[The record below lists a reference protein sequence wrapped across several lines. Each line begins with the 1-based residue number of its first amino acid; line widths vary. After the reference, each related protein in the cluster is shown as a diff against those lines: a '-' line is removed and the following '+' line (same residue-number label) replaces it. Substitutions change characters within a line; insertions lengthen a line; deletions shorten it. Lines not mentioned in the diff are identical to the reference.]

1 MVRFSLRQLDYVRA
15 VARDGGIAQ
24 AARSLNVSQPSVAQG
39 LAKLEA
45 MTGLVLFER
54 HHARGVTLTSQGR
67 QFLGHAV
74 SLLDHAAQ
82 VERDATALAAFE
94 AGEIRLG
101 CFTTIAAFYLPGLI
115 RSFNQAHPDIRV
127 LAEEAT
133 LDLLANHVR
142 NGNLDA
148 CLTYDIGDSLEG
160 LDIRLLTTIEPTVIL
175 SSKHPLAGQVS
186 IRLGELAGE
195 AYVMYDAPGSRDYF
209 DALLVDAGL
218 TPEIAYAS
226 QSLECVRSAV
236 GAGFGFSIA
245 ALRPRHET
253 TYEGNDITAI
263 PIGGE
268 IASLNLV
275 IASRPTREANRMLD
289 QFVDHAFRHFGMIG

>member
-1 MVRFSLRQLDYVRA
+1 MARFTLRQLEYVRA
-15 VARDGGIAQ
+15 VAQDGGIAQ

-45 MTGLVLFER
+45 VTGLSLFER

-74 SLLDHAAQ
+74 GLLEHAAQ
-82 VERDATALAAFE
+82 VERDATALAAFK

-115 RSFNQAHPDIRV
+115 RSFNQAHPDIRI

-133 LDLLANHVR
+133 LDLLADHVR

-160 LDIRLLTTIEPTVIL
+160 LDIRLLTTIEPVVIL
-175 SSKHPLAGQVS
+175 SSRHPLAGKSS
-186 IRLGELAGE
+186 IQLCEVAGE

-209 DALLVDAGL
+209 DALLLEAGL
-218 TPEIAYAS
+218 SPQIAFAS
-226 QSLECVRSAV
+226 QSLECVRSA
-236 GAGFGFSIA
+236 GRRWFRFLDRSA
-245 ALRPRHET
+245 ASAQRDDL
-253 TYEGNDITAI
+253 
-263 PIGGE
+263 
-268 IASLNLV
+268 
-275 IASRPTREANRMLD
+275 
-289 QFVDHAFRHFGMIG
+289 